1 MILPS
6 AAVILPS
13 KSVFAVPNLPSAS
26 AIAASFA
33 LVILS
38 SKSVLASVILPSA
51 AVILPSKSVFAVA
64 NLPSASAIASVL
76 AFSIFG
82 SNSVFN
88 AATFS
93 SAFVPASVTAA
104 SLAPSI
110 LPSTLPKSSVFFAT
124 FGFNSLMAASFA
136 FDFSVLAWILPSRSV
151 LACPPAVDPVSK
163 ACTLLSKVVTF
174 GVSALIA
181 VSLDSDFCLFAATC
195 ASLVLST
202 VF

>member
-13 KSVFAVPNLPSAS
+13 KSVFAVPSLPSAS

-51 AVILPSKSVFAVA
+51 AVILPSNSVFAA
-64 NLPSASAIASVL
+64 LI
-76 AFSIFG
+76 FSP
-82 SNSVFN
+82 
-88 AATFS
+88 
-93 SAFVPASVTAA
+93 AFVPASVTAA

-110 LPSTLPKSSVFFAT
+110 LPSTLAKSSVFFVT

-151 LACPPAVDPVSK
+151 LASPPAVDPASK
-163 ACTLLSKVVTF
+163 ACTLLSKAVTF

-181 VSLDSDFCLFAATC
+181 VSLASDFCLFAATC

>member
-13 KSVFAVPNLPSAS
+13 RSVFAVPNLPSAS

-51 AVILPSKSVFAVA
+51 AVILPSRSVFAVP
-64 NLPSASAIASVL
+64 NLPSASAIAA
-76 AFSIFG
+76 AFASSILPV
-82 SNSVFN
+82 SSVF
-88 AATFS
+88 ASLIFS
-93 SAFVPASVTAA
+93 AAFVPASVTAA
-104 SLAPSI
+104 SLTPSI
-110 LPSTLPKSSVFFAT
+110 LPSTLAKSSVFFVT
-124 FGFNSLMAASFA
+124 FGFNSLRAASFA

-151 LACPPAVDPVSK
+151 LASPPAVDPASK

-174 GVSALIA
+174 GVNALIA
-181 VSLDSDFCLFAATC
+181 VSLASDFCLFAATC